1 MKKYVQYLIVIL
13 FFISVIL
20 GILIL
25 IQQPYQEKGISFTS
39 AKYPIKDKIAVVE
52 LYGEIYFTNTAES
65 FLKRDVEYYVSKIQS
80 LFKRKDVKGIII
92 KLNSPGGTV
101 AAVQRLYN
109 EILKLKKTYAKPIV
123 CYVPELCASGGY
135 YVAAACDR
143 IICAEGSVVGSIGVL
158 LQVGNISAL
167 LKKIGVNV
175 EVIKSSKYKDIGSMF
190 RDMLPE
196 ERQVLENLVNAAFE
210 QFIDAII
217 KGRGM
222 SREQVMKFADGKIYI
237 ANEAVKLQMVDK
249 IGDEDTAVEEVKTLA
264 GIKGEVEVIKERVR
278 PFDFLRQVMIE
289 MYLYKFK
296 QATPLQK
303 FVDKKFRFEYI
314 FE

>member
-25 IQQPYQEKGISFTS
+25 IQQPYKERGFSLTT
-39 AKYPIKDKIAVVE
+39 AKYPTKDKIAIVE
-52 LYGEIYFTNTAES
+52 LYGEIYFANAAES
-65 FLKRDVEYYVSKIQS
+65 FIKRDVEYYVSKIQS
-80 LFKRKDVKGIII
+80 LCKRKDVKGVII

-109 EILKLKKTYAKPIV
+109 EILKLKKTYTKPIV

-135 YVAAACDR
+135 YVASACDK
-143 IICAEGSVVGSIGVL
+143 IICAEGSVVGSVGVL
-158 LQVGNISAL
+158 LQVGNINAL

-175 EVIKSSKYKDIGSMF
+175 EVIKSSKYKDIGSIF

-196 ERQVLENLVNAAFE
+196 ERQVFENLVNAAFE
-210 QFIDAII
+210 QFIDAIV

-222 SREQVMKFADGKIYI
+222 SKEQVMKFADGKIYI

-249 IGDEDTAVEEVKTLA
+249 IGDEDTAIEEVKTLA
-264 GIKGEVEVIKERVR
+264 GIKGEIEILKERVK
-278 PFDFLRQVMIE
+278 PFDFLRQVMSE
-289 MYLYKFK
+289 MYFYRIR
-296 QATPLQK
+296 QVNPLQK